1 MSREMKSGNVLSAMR
16 YTSSSSFES
25 GRASGRSF
33 TMAGLHARGGDRPV
47 DGTLQ
52 HLKGEGASTPPQ
64 RWITRQNEQSA
75 LCFVQTWGLKW
86 CRCRRRWHYPGPQC
100 RLPPIQDGA
109 PSKVLFALEAECFR
123 MMVALVQGKE

>member
-16 YTSSSSFES
+16 YTRSSSFES

-64 RWITRQNEQSA
+64 RWVTSTERTECDVFCSNTGAWMVPMSSEMALPWATVSTATHTRWRPFEG
-75 LCFVQTWGLKW
+75 FV
-86 CRCRRRWHYPGPQC
+86 RP
-100 RLPPIQDGA
+100 
-109 PSKVLFALEAECFR
+109 
-123 MMVALVQGKE
+123 

>member
-16 YTSSSSFES
+16 YTSAGSFES

-52 HLKGEGASTPPQ
+52 HLKGEGVEIIVDKRIQSSNLGDSGLLQQWWRLRARALQFSHAHCVGWFGPHKNARAAGPRASGSIA
-64 RWITRQNEQSA
+64 R
-75 LCFVQTWGLKW
+75 
-86 CRCRRRWHYPGPQC
+86 
-100 RLPPIQDGA
+100 
-109 PSKVLFALEAECFR
+109 
-123 MMVALVQGKE
+123 